1 MLKNIVLVQVVI
13 ILILSGA
20 NIAKNTLVEKMTEY
34 NTTHDLV
41 VNNSTS
47 YSKK

>member
-20 NIAKNTLVEKMTEY
+20 LIAKEKMVNAMTEY
-34 NTTHDLV
+34 QVEQNLV
-41 VNNSTS
+41 V
-47 YSKK
+47 KK